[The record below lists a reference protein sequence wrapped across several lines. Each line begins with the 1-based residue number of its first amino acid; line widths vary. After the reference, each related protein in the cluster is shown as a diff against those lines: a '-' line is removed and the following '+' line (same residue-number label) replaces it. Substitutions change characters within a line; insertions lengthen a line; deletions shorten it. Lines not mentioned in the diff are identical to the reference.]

1 MLISQVMNPR
11 VVVTDGSITVKKAC
25 EIMASHKIGSIV
37 VTRNREVV
45 GIITERD
52 VLNVIARGLDPA
64 STWVRDVMTTEV
76 ITIRPDQSVE
86 DAAELMARHG
96 IKKLPVVE
104 NKKLLGIVT
113 ASDIVVIQP
122 KLIQKIASLV
132 SIRFPAYTGG

>member
-1 MLISQVMNPR
+1 
-11 VVVTDGSITVKKAC
+11 
-25 EIMASHKIGSIV
+25 
-37 VTRNREVV
+37 
-45 GIITERD
+45 
-52 VLNVIARGLDPA
+52 
-64 STWVRDVMTTEV
+64 MTTEV